1 MTTGKRSEIRPG
13 VPAPGMAGRMG
24 ASIDARRGVEY
35 RELRAASLVNRFNG
49 RPMPFG
55 WTVNPYRG
63 CEMACRYCYARYT
76 HEFLGQ
82 NDPEAFERCVWV
94 KKTNRVAL
102 VAELRRARKS
112 GRLVALGTA
121 TDPYQP
127 AEARFEVTRR
137 LLEAARDVPGVRLS
151 ITTKGTL
158 VARDAELLAE
168 IARGS
173 ELSVNFSIT
182 TADPA
187 LARRLEPRAPRP
199 DLRFGAMAALVG
211 AGIETRLFVMPV
223 LPLITDGEDNLRALL
238 GAARAAGASTAESN
252 VLFLRAGTRETFFA
266 FLAAEFPQLVPE
278 YERLYAGS
286 AYAARRC
293 VAEIEARVSRLSNE
307 AGFPARRLCDRPD
320 DGRRGRQ
327 LSLVW

>member
-1 MTTGKRSEIRPG
+1 MTTRKRSEIKPG
-13 VPAPGMAGRMG
+13 VPAPGMAARMG
-24 ASIDARRGVEY
+24 ETIDARRGVEY
-35 RELRAASLVNRFNG
+35 RELRAATLVNRLNG

-82 NDPEAFERCVWV
+82 SDPEAFERRVYV
-94 KKTNRVAL
+94 KKTDRAAL

-112 GRLVALGTA
+112 GLLVALGTA

-158 VARDAELLAE
+158 VARDADLLAE

-199 DLRFGAMAALVG
+199 DLRVGAMAALAR
-211 AGIETRLFVMPV
+211 AGIETRLFMMPI

-238 GAARAAGASTAESN
+238 GAARAAGASAAESN
-252 VLFLRAGTRETFFA
+252 VLFLRPGTRETFFA
-266 FLAAEFPQLVPE
+266 FLAAEFPALVAE

-286 AYAARRC
+286 AYAPRRY
-293 VAEIEARVSRLSNE
+293 VAEIEARVARLASA
-307 AGFPARRLCDRPD
+307 AGFAANRRCDRPAD
-320 DGRRGRQ
+320 EPRSRQ
-327 LSLVW
+327 LALVW